1 MSHQRHF
8 ERIDN
13 AIDFHWVGSDRPC
26 GQPADIGKIIGPDYF
41 RWAHVHVFCLCV
53 LYLCVFVSVCAVCGQ
68 PFDIG
73 KTVSP
78 DYFMFACV
86 CVCLR
91 VCLCNDVFVC
101 ACVLSLDSTS
111 MLGLAMRCS
120 VLQCVAVCCS
130 VLQCIAV
137 CRSVLQSVAV
147 CRSVSQCVVVC
158 RSVLQCIVVCRSV
171 LQCVAVA
178 HSLEVHTHRIVHLW
192 RSFLATH

>member
-1 MSHQRHF
+1 
-8 ERIDN
+8 
-13 AIDFHWVGSDRPC
+13 
-26 GQPADIGKIIGPDYF
+26 
-41 RWAHVHVFCLCV
+41 LCV

-111 MLGLAMRCS
+111 MIGLEMRCI

-130 VLQCIAV
+130 VLQCVAACCRVSQCVAV
-137 CRSVLQSVAV
+137 CRSVL
-147 CRSVSQCVVVC
+147 
-158 RSVLQCIVVCRSV
+158 
-171 LQCVAVA
+171 
-178 HSLEVHTHRIVHLW
+178 
-192 RSFLATH
+192 